1 MKTPENFTLGIGR
14 FSPQSQA
21 LYSHFRDLWIANGWV
36 LETNSG
42 EITIMRDFII
52 DVAHDYLDAI
62 VENDNIESLETRDL
76 AQAALGF
83 LRSILKPTKKGI
95 YLNQIGS
102 NASGSAEFKIG
113 LLDSESDVAPSCT
126 ISN

>member
-1 MKTPENFTLGIGR
+1 
-14 FSPQSQA
+14 
-21 LYSHFRDLWIANGWV
+21 
-36 LETNSG
+36 
-42 EITIMRDFII
+42 MRDFII